1 VVASGVVTL
10 ARVALPPPDAM
21 TGRTEAVAAWAFAAV
36 LVGVNELVAQ
46 WLVRRPQPAAS
57 TAELVLR
64 NDLTGDML
72 GTLSAYSLP
81 ALVIMALGLDYPL
94 LALHIGFA
102 LMMVPV
108 ALDGTRRRRVREHIW
123 RVPAG

>member
-1 VVASGVVTL
+1 MVGA
-10 ARVALPPPDAM
+10 APPA
-21 TGRTEAVAAWAFAAV
+21 
-36 LVGVNELVAQ
+36 
-46 WLVRRPQPAAS
+46 AAS